1 MIVCYRAAMFRSP
14 ATCVAFVFTIL
25 SPSAPALARNEP
37 EKAQQRA
44 EQDLLPKL
52 VAACGVPLSLSYDGA
67 SLRKNNKDIS
77 GDQTDGENQ
86 CNEPLRY
93 IWYACKTD
101 AGKAAV
107 KAARISTVV
116 CKGVPGSVG
125 SLGVSAGT
133 VTVGRAFEESQ
144 PYLRS
149 RKQFETALHVLLTLD
164 ADDPYA
170 DEKWHD
176 LASQP
181 NPVTS
186 TTTYCLVGSDK
197 MTYDEYVYDPFCR
210 RKEDAQVRC
219 WKDGAVVIDLRID
232 KGRKTGFI
240 TARASCS
247 LPVFEVTTAPS
258 TSWDLRAT

>member
-1 MIVCYRAAMFRSP
+1 M
-14 ATCVAFVFTIL
+14 IL
-25 SPSAPALARNEP
+25 SLDAPARAGNEP

-44 EQDLLPKL
+44 EQEVLPKL
-52 VAACGVPLSLSYDGA
+52 VAACGAPLSLSYDGE

-101 AGKAAV
+101 AGRAAI
-107 KAARISTVV
+107 KAARISKVV

-149 RKQFETALHVLLTLD
+149 RKQFEAAVHVHLALV

-170 DEKWHD
+170 DEAWHD

-186 TTTYCLVGSDK
+186 TTTLL
-197 MTYDEYVYDPFCR
+197 PR
-210 RKEDAQVRC
+210 R
-219 WKDGAVVIDLRID
+219 GATR
-232 KGRKTGFI
+232 
-240 TARASCS
+240 
-247 LPVFEVTTAPS
+247 
-258 TSWDLRAT
+258 